1 MLGGHLGGTKSSL
14 LVGEGR
20 NQFGWRREEAQAVKL
35 PRERLKGF
43 AVWETWEG
51 RGMFMGQGVWSHWEV
66 GEQGSSKEAEEP
78 GQRGKGRKGAQE
90 HEGHCRV
97 GGK

>member
-35 PRERLKGF
+35 PRERLKGSE
-43 AVWETWEG
+43 VWG
-51 RGMFMGQGVWSHWEV
+51 DL
-66 GEQGSSKEAEEP
+66 
-78 GQRGKGRKGAQE
+78 GRKGNVY
-90 HEGHCRV
+90 GS
-97 GGK
+97 GGLVPLGSG